1 MKKGIFNDST
11 SKYYII
17 KQPTSLNDLDYD
29 EMNYDDDASWRM
41 KSKALQARR
50 WRKIKNQLA

>member
-1 MKKGIFNDST
+1 MKKGIFDDST

-29 EMNYDDDASWRM
+29 DMDDGTDASWRM